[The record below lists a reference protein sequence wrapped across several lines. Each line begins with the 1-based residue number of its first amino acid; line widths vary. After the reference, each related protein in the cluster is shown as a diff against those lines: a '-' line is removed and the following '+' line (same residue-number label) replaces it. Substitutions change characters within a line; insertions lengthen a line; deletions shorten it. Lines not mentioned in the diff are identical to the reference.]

1 MEKCSLFMEQKHS
14 VLSMLPRVFVTGWAS
29 SLSEAGEGGVRDKP
43 GLRPT
48 WESKCTEEPARH

>member
-1 MEKCSLFMEQKHS
+1 MFS
-14 VLSMLPRVFVTGWAS
+14 VHGTKTLGLVSASQGVVTGWAS